1 MSEKKAEV
9 TETAS
14 DAQIIRPAVQFSGAV
29 RPPGD
34 KSISHRYA
42 ILAALAAGRS
52 VIANFSTG
60 ADCRSTLRCLAA
72 LGAEVE
78 DGAEGAVAITGHGRG
93 GLRPAGGELD
103 AGNSGST
110 IRMLS
115 GILAAQPFASRISGD
130 DSLRR
135 RPMRRVIVP
144 LEQMGARITAA
155 AGGRPPLEF
164 APSSGL
170 RGIAYR
176 PEVAS
181 AQVKTAILLAGLFAS
196 GETVVE
202 EPEATR
208 DHTEI
213 ALREFGVPVRALGR
227 HRVAVRAPE
236 AELEPLKLRVP
247 GDPSSAAFF
256 LCAAAMFPE
265 AGLLVDQVSV
275 NPRRAALL
283 DVLRRMGAQIGVA
296 HIEERNGEL
305 AGSLTARGP
314 ERGRL
319 QGTEIGGAEAVAL
332 IDEIP
337 ILAVLATAAEGGMRF
352 RDIAEL
358 RVKES
363 DRIAAIA
370 ANLRRMGATC
380 QEYPGGLDVPG
391 PQALHGAALDSF
403 GDHRIAMAFSI
414 AALVAQGETSIA
426 NPGCVAIS
434 YPEFFRTLRRLTG

>member
-1 MSEKKAEV
+1 MGESE
-9 TETAS
+9 S
-14 DAQIIRPAVQFSGAV
+14 DAQIIRPAGQFSGAV

-52 VIANFSTG
+52 AISNFSTG
-60 ADCRSTLRCLAA
+60 ADCRSTLACLAG
-72 LGAEVE
+72 LGAEV
-78 DGAEGAVAITGHGRG
+78 DTGAEGTVTVTGHGRG
-93 GLRPAGGELD
+93 GLRRPKGELD

-110 IRMLS
+110 LRMLS
-115 GILAAQPFASRISGD
+115 GILAAQPFASGISGD
-130 DSLRR
+130 ASLRR
-135 RPMRRVIVP
+135 RPMRRVITP

-155 AGGRPPLEF
+155 AGDRPPLAF
-164 APSSGL
+164 APAAGL

-213 ALREFGVPVRALGR
+213 ALREFGVPVQARGPQ
-227 HRVAVRAPE
+227 RVAVRAPE
-236 AELEPLKLRVP
+236 SELRPRDLRVP

-265 AGLLVDQVSV
+265 ADLLVDQVSL

-296 HIEERNGEL
+296 QIEERNGEL

-352 RDIAEL
+352 RDIGEL

-370 ANLRRMGATC
+370 ANLRRMGAEC
-380 QEYPGGLDVPG
+380 RESPDGLDVPG
-391 PQALHGAALDSF
+391 PQALRGAALDSF

-414 AALVAQGETSIA
+414 AALAAQGETA
-426 NPGCVAIS
+426 MGDPGCVAIS
-434 YPEFFRTLRRLTG
+434 YPEFFLTLRRLAGG